1 MTVIRVLTLIAFAAS
16 GTALAQMKDDTATGL
31 PPVSME
37 KTDVNKDGYIDR
49 QEYENR
55 IIEIFQSAD
64 KDGDQR
70 LSVPELGTINE
81 KAFEQA
87 DTNKNKKLNKKE
99 YIRFR
104 FADFERV
111 DQDNDN
117 RITPRELR
125 DW

>member
-1 MTVIRVLTLIAFAAS
+1 MIRALMLIAITAS
-16 GTALAQMKDDTATGL
+16 GAAFAEMKDNTATGL
-31 PPVSME
+31 PPVLME

-55 IIEIFQSAD
+55 IIEIFESAD

-87 DTNKNKKLNKKE
+87 DTNQNKKLNKKE

-111 DQDNDN
+111 DQDNN
-117 RITPRELR
+117 NLITPRELR